1 MVFLR
6 PVAGKLPPAQTT
18 AQVSQYY
25 MSHLAEFDVVAG
37 ASKQTCSGA
46 GFTTPV
52 AISRR
57 RLGPSTVALM
67 GAEQQAEEEDKGHEA
82 IAGPTLAENQR
93 PMYAIPS
100 EGWMTQ
106 PDSWR
111 YNASEDAN
119 RKSMLLRQF
128 PTTWQSTRRLFGQLL
143 GSTSSVEED
152 HASVRISGALDDH
165 TRSSTW
171 RSAGGGGGGGAV
183 RDVPTSDLRSSGG
196 GGLGPTSLAMLV
208 DHPHPHNSLLRSP
221 SPPSLQPPPPSQ
233 SVLSSRRR
241 FLSVAALTGADEPV
255 YPVLG
260 PPTTTNA
267 ASAAT
272 VPTSRFYS

>member
-1 MVFLR
+1 M
-6 PVAGKLPPAQTT
+6 GELPPAQTT

-46 GFTTPV
+46 EFATPV

-67 GAEQQAEEEDKGHEA
+67 RAQQQAEEEEEEDKGHEV
-82 IAGPTLAENQR
+82 ITGPTLAENQR

-106 PDSWR
+106 ADSWR

-128 PTTWQSTRRLFGQLL
+128 PTTWQSTRRLFGHLL

-152 HASVRISGALDDH
+152 HASVRISGPLEDH
-165 TRSSTW
+165 ARSSTW
-171 RSAGGGGGGGAV
+171 RSAGGGGAV
-183 RDVPTSDLRSSGG
+183 RDMPTSDLRSSGG
-196 GGLGPTSLAMLV
+196 GGLGPTSLTMLV
-208 DHPHPHNSLLRSP
+208 DHPHQHNSLLRSP
-221 SPPSLQPPPPSQ
+221 SPPSLQPPPPPQ

-241 FLSVAALTGADEPV
+241 LLSVAALTGVDEPV

-260 PPTTTNA
+260 PPTTTNT

>member
-1 MVFLR
+1 MSY
-6 PVAGKLPPAQTT
+6 PPAQTT

-25 MSHLAEFDVVAG
+25 MSHLDVVAG

-46 GFTTPV
+46 GLATPA
-52 AISRR
+52 AISRLR
-57 RLGPSTVALM
+57 SGASTASLIR
-67 GAEQQAEEEDKGHEA
+67 AEQQALEEEEEEEEEDKEHEA
-82 IAGPTLAENQR
+82 VAGPTLAENQR

-128 PTTWQSTRRLFGQLL
+128 PTTWQSTRRLFGHLL

-152 HASVRISGALDDH
+152 HASVRISGALDDP
-165 TRSSTW
+165 TRSSSTW
-171 RSAGGGGGGGAV
+171 RGAGGVV
-183 RDVPTSDLRSSGG
+183 RDVPTSDLRSSSGG
-196 GGLGPTSLAMLV
+196 GGSLAMLV
-208 DHPHPHNSLLRSP
+208 DHPHLRSP
-221 SPPSLQPPPPSQ
+221 SPPSLQPPPPPQ

-241 FLSVAALTGADEPV
+241 LLSVAALTGADEPV

-267 ASAAT
+267 TPAAT